1 MEKDKIIH
9 ETGEN
14 IFNLT
19 LMLHSTLANPQ
30 AISKTCEIPQ
40 SHMRVL
46 FMLKWSEKK
55 TMSEIAKF
63 LSVSKPNLTPII
75 DRLIEE
81 GYVERSEN
89 KKDRRKLLISLTNQG
104 MEYLK
109 DLNDRVKQHTRERLE
124 GLSEEDLTALHGHTQ
139 KMIEIIDKIK

>member
-1 MEKDKIIH
+1 MYNKIIH

-14 IFNLT
+14 IFSLT

-46 FMLKWSEKK
+46 FLLKWSEKQ

-63 LSVSKPNLTPII
+63 LAISKPNLTPII
-75 DRLIEE
+75 DRLIQEE
-81 GYVERSEN
+81 YVERSEN
-89 KKDRRKLLISLTNQG
+89 KKDRRTLSISLTDKG
-104 MEYLK
+104 ISYLK

-124 GLSEEDLTALHGHTQ
+124 GLTEEDLLALHGYTG

>member
-1 MEKDKIIH
+1 MYNKIIH

-14 IFNLT
+14 IFSLT

-46 FMLKWSEKK
+46 FLLKWSKK
-55 TMSEIAKF
+55 QSMSEIAKF
-63 LSVSKPNLTPII
+63 LGISKPNLTPII
-75 DRLIEE
+75 DRLILEE
-81 GYVERSEN
+81 YVERSEN
-89 KKDRRKLLISLTNQG
+89 KKDRRTLLISLTDKG
-104 MEYLK
+104 LDYLK
-109 DLNDRVKQHTRERLE
+109 DLNDRVKQHTRKRLE
-124 GLSEEDLTALHGHTQ
+124 GLTDEDLLALHGYTE

>member
-1 MEKDKIIH
+1 MYNKLIH

-14 IFNLT
+14 IFSLT

-30 AISKTCEIPQ
+30 AISKSCEIPQ

-46 FMLKWSEKK
+46 FLLRWSETQ

-63 LSVSKPNLTPII
+63 LGISKPNLTPII
-75 DRLIEE
+75 DRLILE

-89 KKDRRKLLISLTNQG
+89 KKDRRILLISLTEKG
-104 MEYLK
+104 SGYLK
-109 DLNDRVKQHTRERLE
+109 NLNDRVKKHTRMRLE
-124 GLSEEDLTALHGHTQ
+124 GLSEEDLMILHDSTE
-139 KMIEIIDKIK
+139 KMMEIIEKIK